1 MKRMFN
7 IITILNPICFAY
19 YKNTGFILTDFIL
32 YCPVC
37 LINSISGRFITM
49 KIYSLQ
55 DFIRYLDSNGELIRI
70 KAEVDARLEVTEI
83 SIRALQEGM
92 PALLFENVKGAKFPL
107 AMNVLAS
114 DKRIEL
120 ALGKH
125 PDRLGEELI
134 TFMEEAM
141 PPRPKVFFKHAGI
154 TRRIFS
160 ALPRK
165 TCRPTS
171 QEVVVN
177 PDLNDIPVITSWPED
192 GGPFITLPQVF
203 TYDPH
208 DGKRNV
214 GMYRMQVFDGRTTG
228 MHWQIQKG
236 GGFHFYQAKKL
247 GRKFEIAVALGTD
260 PALLLATVAALPEGI
275 DEVMFSGFLRSRRTR
290 MVKGKSVGINV
301 PADAEFILEGTVH
314 LTELRMEG
322 PFGDHFGH
330 YSHASEFPVFHISKI
345 THRKNPIYPA
355 TVVGRPPM
363 EDKYLGN
370 ATQQVLGPLIRL
382 IHPEIRN
389 LWAYYEAGFHN
400 LLVVSVEE
408 RYQKEAMK
416 TALSIMGEGQ
426 LSLTKCIVT
435 VSEDVNP
442 RDFNA
447 VLKAIR
453 ENFDP
458 AYDFIMIPK
467 VPLDT
472 LDFTSYKMNLGSK
485 MIMDATRSGNTDR
498 KMKNPK
504 SEIDSVINVI
514 DNRISDWNL
523 LGETLLVVTVRNNG
537 RDVVNKLIKSDELVG
552 PKIVAAV
559 SPDVDIRNQE
569 QTIWGIFTRFDAER
583 DIMFTEEKLVG
594 ISPLFK
600 GKMGI
605 DATWKKGYPA
615 PLVMSEEIVK
625 KVDERWDSYW
635 K

>member
-1 MKRMFN
+1 MR
-7 IITILNPICFAY
+7 
-19 YKNTGFILTDFIL
+19 
-32 YCPVC
+32 
-37 LINSISGRFITM
+37 
-49 KIYSLQ
+49 IYSLQ
-55 DFIRYLDSNGELIRI
+55 DFIKYLDLNGELIRI
-70 KAEVDARLEVTEI
+70 RAEVDARLEVTEI
-83 SIRALQEGM
+83 SIRALKEGM

-120 ALGKH
+120 ALSKH

-141 PPRPKVFFKHAGI
+141 PPKPKVFFKHAGI
-154 TRRIFS
+154 TKRIFS
-160 ALPRK
+160 TLPRK

-171 QEVVVN
+171 QEVVIN

-214 GMYRMQVFDGRTTG
+214 GMYRMQIFDGQTTG

-236 GGFHFYQAKKL
+236 GGFHYYQA
-247 GRKFEIAVALGTD
+247 RKMDREFEIAVALGTD

-275 DEVMFSGFLRSRRTR
+275 DEVMFSGFLRGKRTR
-290 MVKGKSVGINV
+290 MVKGKSVSIKV

-330 YSHASEFPVFHISKI
+330 YSHASKFPVFHINKV

-382 IHPEIRN
+382 IHPEICN

-447 VLKAIR
+447 VLTAIR

-485 MIMDATRSGNTDR
+485 MIMDATRSGNADKT
-498 KMKNPK
+498 KASE
-504 SEIDSVINVI
+504 SEIGSLIKII
-514 DNRISDWNL
+514 DNRVLDWNL
-523 LGETLLVVTVRNNG
+523 LGETLLVVSVQDNG
-537 RDVVNKLIKSDELVG
+537 RDVVNKLTKSEELVG
-552 PKIVAAV
+552 PKIIAAV

-569 QTIWGIFTRFDAER
+569 QAIWGIFTRFDAER
-583 DIMFTEEKLVG
+583 DIMFAEEKLVG

-615 PLVMSEEIVK
+615 PLVMSDEIVK

>member
-1 MKRMFN
+1 MR
-7 IITILNPICFAY
+7 
-19 YKNTGFILTDFIL
+19 
-32 YCPVC
+32 
-37 LINSISGRFITM
+37 
-49 KIYSLQ
+49 IYSLQ
-55 DFIRYLDSNGELIRI
+55 DFIKYLDVNGELIRI
-70 KAEVDARLEVTEI
+70 KTEVDARLEVTEI
-83 SIRALQEGM
+83 SIRALQKGM
-92 PALLFENVKGAKFPL
+92 PALLFENVKGSRFPL

-120 ALGKH
+120 ALGRH
-125 PDRLGEELI
+125 PDQLGEELI

-141 PPRPKVFFKHAGI
+141 PPKPKVFLKHRGI
-154 TRRIFS
+154 TKRLFS
-160 ALPRK
+160 TLPRTTYK
-165 TCRPTS
+165 PTS
-171 QEVVVN
+171 QEVVSQ
-177 PDLNDIPVITSWPED
+177 LNLDELPVTTCWPED
-192 GGPFITLPQVF
+192 GGPFLTLPQVF

-214 GMYRMQVFDGRTTG
+214 GIYRMQVFDGQTTG

-236 GGFHFYQAKKL
+236 GGFHYYQAKKL
-247 GRKFEIAVALGTD
+247 GKEFEIAVALGTD

-275 DEVMFSGFLRSRRTR
+275 DEVMFSGFLRGKRTR
-290 MVKGKSVGINV
+290 MVQGKTISIKV

-314 LTELRMEG
+314 LTESRMEG

-330 YSHASEFPVFHISKI
+330 YSNASEFPVFHINKI
-345 THRKNPIYPA
+345 THRRNPIYPA

-370 ATQQVLGPLIRL
+370 ATQQILGPLIRL
-382 IHPEIRN
+382 IHPEICN

-485 MIMDATRSGNTDR
+485 MIIDATKSRSTDNR
-498 KMKNPK
+498 VENPE
-504 SEIDSVINVI
+504 SEFDHLIREI

-523 LGETLLVVTVRNNG
+523 LGETLLVVTVRDDG
-537 RDVVNKLIKSDELVG
+537 RDVVNKLTKSDELVG
-552 PKIVAAV
+552 PKIIAAV

-594 ISPLFK
+594 INPIFK

-605 DATWKKGYPA
+605 DATWKNGYPS
-615 PLVMSEEIVK
+615 PLVMSDEIIK

>member
-1 MKRMFN
+1 MR
-7 IITILNPICFAY
+7 
-19 YKNTGFILTDFIL
+19 
-32 YCPVC
+32 
-37 LINSISGRFITM
+37 
-49 KIYSLQ
+49 IYSLQ
-55 DFIRYLDSNGELIRI
+55 DFIKYLDLNGELIRI
-70 KAEVDARLEVTEI
+70 RAEVDARLEVTEI
-83 SIRALQEGM
+83 SIRALKEGM

-120 ALGKH
+120 ALSKH

-141 PPRPKVFFKHAGI
+141 PPKPKVFFKHAGI
-154 TRRIFS
+154 TKRIFS
-160 ALPRK
+160 TLPKK

-171 QEVVVN
+171 QEVVIN

-214 GMYRMQVFDGRTTG
+214 GMYRMQIFDGQTTG

-236 GGFHFYQAKKL
+236 GGFHYYQA
-247 GRKFEIAVALGTD
+247 RKMDREFEIAVALGTD

-275 DEVMFSGFLRSRRTR
+275 DEVMFSGFLRGKRTR
-290 MVKGKSVGINV
+290 MVKGKSVSIKV

-330 YSHASEFPVFHISKI
+330 YSHASKFPVFHINKV

-382 IHPEIRN
+382 IHPEICN

-447 VLKAIR
+447 VLTAIR

-458 AYDFIMIPK
+458 TYDFIMIPK

-485 MIMDATRSGNTDR
+485 MIMDATRSGNADKT
-498 KMKNPK
+498 KASE
-504 SEIDSVINVI
+504 SEIGSLIKTI
-514 DNRISDWNL
+514 DNRVLDWNL
-523 LGETLLVVTVRNNG
+523 LGETLLVVSVQDNG
-537 RDVVNKLIKSDELVG
+537 RDVVNKLTKSEELVG
-552 PKIVAAV
+552 PKIIAAV

-569 QTIWGIFTRFDAER
+569 QAIWGIFTRFDAER
-583 DIMFTEEKLVG
+583 DIMFAEEKLVG

-615 PLVMSEEIVK
+615 PLVMSDEIVK

>member
-1 MKRMFN
+1 
-7 IITILNPICFAY
+7 
-19 YKNTGFILTDFIL
+19 
-32 YCPVC
+32 
-37 LINSISGRFITM
+37 M

-55 DFIRYLDSNGELIRI
+55 DFIKYLDSNGELIRI

-83 SIRALQEGM
+83 SIRALKEGM

-125 PDRLGEELI
+125 PDQLGEELI

-141 PPRPKVFFKHAGI
+141 PPKPKVFFKHAGI
-154 TRRIFS
+154 TKRIFS
-160 ALPRK
+160 TLPKK

-171 QEVVVN
+171 QEVVIN

-214 GMYRMQVFDGRTTG
+214 GMYRMQIFDGQTTG

-236 GGFHFYQAKKL
+236 GGFHYYQA
-247 GRKFEIAVALGTD
+247 RKMDREFEIAVALGTD

-275 DEVMFSGFLRSRRTR
+275 DEVMFSGFLRGKRTR
-290 MVKGKSVGINV
+290 MVKGKSVSIKV

-330 YSHASEFPVFHISKI
+330 YSNASKFPVFHISKI
-345 THRKNPIYPA
+345 THRKNPVYPA

-382 IHPEIRN
+382 IHPEICN

-435 VSEDVNP
+435 VSEGVNP

-447 VLKAIR
+447 VLTAIR

-458 AYDFIMIPK
+458 TYDFIMIPK

-485 MIMDATRSGNTDR
+485 MIMDATRS
-498 KMKNPK
+498 KNADKEKASK
-504 SEIDSVINVI
+504 SEIDRLIKTI
-514 DNRISDWNL
+514 DNRVLDWNL
-523 LGETLLVVTVRNNG
+523 LGETLLVVSVQDNG
-537 RDVVNKLIKSDELVG
+537 RDVVNTLTRSEELVG
-552 PKIVAAV
+552 PKIIAAV

-583 DIMFTEEKLVG
+583 DIMFAEEKLVG

-615 PLVMSEEIVK
+615 PLVMSDEIVK

>member
-1 MKRMFN
+1 
-7 IITILNPICFAY
+7 
-19 YKNTGFILTDFIL
+19 
-32 YCPVC
+32 
-37 LINSISGRFITM
+37 M

-171 QEVVVN
+171 QEVVIN

-247 GRKFEIAVALGTD
+247 GREFEIAVALGTD

-330 YSHASEFPVFHISKI
+330 YSHASKFPVFHISKI

-447 VLKAIR
+447 VLTAIR

-485 MIMDATRSGNTDR
+485 MIIDATKSGNTDR
-498 KMKNPK
+498 KMKNLK
-504 SEIDSVINVI
+504 SEIDRVINVI

-605 DATWKKGYPA
+605 DATWKNGYPA
-615 PLVMSEEIVK
+615 PLVMSEEIIK

-635 K
+635 R

>member
-1 MKRMFN
+1 MR
-7 IITILNPICFAY
+7 
-19 YKNTGFILTDFIL
+19 
-32 YCPVC
+32 
-37 LINSISGRFITM
+37 
-49 KIYSLQ
+49 IYSLQ
-55 DFIRYLDSNGELIRI
+55 DFIKYLDLNGELIRI

-83 SIRALQEGM
+83 STRALKEGM

-125 PDRLGEELI
+125 PDQLGEELI
-134 TFMEEAM
+134 TFMEDAM
-141 PPRPKVFFKHAGI
+141 PPGPKVFFKHAGI
-154 TRRIFS
+154 TKRIFS
-160 ALPRK
+160 TLPRK

-171 QEVVVN
+171 QEVVIN

-214 GMYRMQVFDGRTTG
+214 GMYRMQIFDGQTTG

-236 GGFHFYQAKKL
+236 GGFHYYQA
-247 GRKFEIAVALGTD
+247 RKMDREFEIAVALGTD

-275 DEVMFSGFLRSRRTR
+275 DEVMFSGFLRGKRTR
-290 MVKGKSVGINV
+290 MVRGKSVSIKV

-330 YSHASEFPVFHISKI
+330 YSHASKFPVFHINKV

-382 IHPEIRN
+382 IHPEICN

-447 VLKAIR
+447 VLTAIR

-458 AYDFIMIPK
+458 TYDFIMIPK

-485 MIMDATRSGNTDR
+485 MIMDATRSGNADKT
-498 KMKNPK
+498 KASE
-504 SEIDSVINVI
+504 SEIGSLIKTI
-514 DNRISDWNL
+514 DNRVLDWNL
-523 LGETLLVVTVRNNG
+523 LGETLLVVSVQDNG
-537 RDVVNKLIKSDELVG
+537 RDVVNKLTKSEELVG
-552 PKIVAAV
+552 PKIIAAV

-583 DIMFTEEKLVG
+583 DIMFAEEKLIG

>member
-1 MKRMFN
+1 MR
-7 IITILNPICFAY
+7 
-19 YKNTGFILTDFIL
+19 
-32 YCPVC
+32 
-37 LINSISGRFITM
+37 
-49 KIYSLQ
+49 IYSLQ
-55 DFIRYLDSNGELIRI
+55 DFIKYLDLNGELIRI
-70 KAEVDARLEVTEI
+70 RAEVDARLEVTEI
-83 SIRALQEGM
+83 SIRALKEGM

-120 ALGKH
+120 ALSKH

-141 PPRPKVFFKHAGI
+141 PPKPKVFFKHAGI
-154 TRRIFS
+154 TKRIFS
-160 ALPRK
+160 TLPRK

-171 QEVVVN
+171 QEVVIN

-214 GMYRMQVFDGRTTG
+214 GMYRMQIFDGQTTG

-236 GGFHFYQAKKL
+236 GGFHYYQA
-247 GRKFEIAVALGTD
+247 RKMDREFEIAVALGTD

-275 DEVMFSGFLRSRRTR
+275 DEVMFSGFLRGKRTR
-290 MVKGKSVGINV
+290 MVRGKSVSIKV

-330 YSHASEFPVFHISKI
+330 YSHASKFPVFHINKV

-382 IHPEIRN
+382 IHPEICN

-447 VLKAIR
+447 VLTAIR

-485 MIMDATRSGNTDR
+485 MIMDATRSGNADKT
-498 KMKNPK
+498 KASE
-504 SEIDSVINVI
+504 SEIGSLIKII
-514 DNRISDWNL
+514 DNRVLDWNL
-523 LGETLLVVTVRNNG
+523 LGETLLVVSVQDNG
-537 RDVVNKLIKSDELVG
+537 RDVVNKLTKSEELVG
-552 PKIVAAV
+552 PKIIAAV

-569 QTIWGIFTRFDAER
+569 QAIWGIFTRFDAER
-583 DIMFTEEKLVG
+583 DIMFAEEKLVG

-615 PLVMSEEIVK
+615 PLVMSDEIVK

>member
-1 MKRMFN
+1 MR
-7 IITILNPICFAY
+7 
-19 YKNTGFILTDFIL
+19 
-32 YCPVC
+32 
-37 LINSISGRFITM
+37 
-49 KIYSLQ
+49 IYSLQ
-55 DFIRYLDSNGELIRI
+55 DFIKYLDLNGELIRI

-83 SIRALQEGM
+83 SIRALKEGM

-141 PPRPKVFFKHAGI
+141 PPGPKVFFKHAGI
-154 TRRIFS
+154 TKRIFS
-160 ALPRK
+160 ALPKK

-171 QEVVVN
+171 QEVVIN

-214 GMYRMQVFDGRTTG
+214 GMYRMQIFDGQTTG

-236 GGFHFYQAKKL
+236 GGFHFYQAKKT
-247 GRKFEIAVALGTD
+247 GREFEIAVALGTD

-275 DEVMFSGFLRSRRTR
+275 DEVMFSGFLRGKRTR
-290 MVKGKSVGINV
+290 MVKGKSVSIKV

-314 LTELRMEG
+314 LTELRVEG

-330 YSHASEFPVFHISKI
+330 YSHASKFPVFHISKV
-345 THRKNPIYPA
+345 THRKNPVYPA

-382 IHPEIRN
+382 IHPEICN

-447 VLKAIR
+447 VLTAIR

-458 AYDFIMIPK
+458 TYDFIMIPK

-485 MIMDATRSGNTDR
+485 MIMDATRSGNADKT
-498 KMKNPK
+498 KASE
-504 SEIDSVINVI
+504 SEIGSLIKII
-514 DNRISDWNL
+514 DNRVLDWNL
-523 LGETLLVVTVRNNG
+523 LGETLLVVSVQDNG
-537 RDVVNKLIKSDELVG
+537 RDVVNKLTKSEELVG
-552 PKIVAAV
+552 PKIIAAV

-569 QTIWGIFTRFDAER
+569 QAIWGIFTRFDAER
-583 DIMFTEEKLVG
+583 DIMFAEEKLVG

-615 PLVMSEEIVK
+615 PLVMSDEIVK

>member
-1 MKRMFN
+1 
-7 IITILNPICFAY
+7 
-19 YKNTGFILTDFIL
+19 
-32 YCPVC
+32 
-37 LINSISGRFITM
+37 M

-55 DFIRYLDSNGELIRI
+55 DFIKYLDSNGELIRI

-83 SIRALQEGM
+83 SIRALKEGM

-125 PDRLGEELI
+125 PDQLGEELI
-134 TFMEEAM
+134 TFMEDAM
-141 PPRPKVFFKHAGI
+141 PPGPKVFFKHAGI
-154 TRRIFS
+154 TKRIFS
-160 ALPRK
+160 TLPKK

-171 QEVVVN
+171 QEVVTN

-192 GGPFITLPQVF
+192 GGPFITLPQIF

-214 GMYRMQVFDGRTTG
+214 GMYRMQIFDGQTTG

-236 GGFHFYQAKKL
+236 GGFHYYQARKL
-247 GRKFEIAVALGTD
+247 GREFEIAVALGTD

-275 DEVMFSGFLRSRRTR
+275 DEVMFSGFLRGKRTR
-290 MVKGKSVGINV
+290 MVKGKSVSIKV

-330 YSHASEFPVFHISKI
+330 YSHASKFPVFHINKV

-382 IHPEIRN
+382 IHPEICN

-435 VSEDVNP
+435 VSENVNP

-447 VLKAIR
+447 VLTAIR
-453 ENFDP
+453 KNFDP
-458 AYDFIMIPK
+458 TYDFIMIPK

-485 MIMDATRSGNTDR
+485 MIMDATRSRNAD
-498 KMKNPK
+498 KEKASK
-504 SEIDSVINVI
+504 SEIDRLIKTI

-523 LGETLLVVTVRNNG
+523 LGETLLVVSVQDNG
-537 RDVVNKLIKSDELVG
+537 RDVVNKLTKSEELVG
-552 PKIVAAV
+552 PKIIAVV

-583 DIMFTEEKLVG
+583 DIMFAEEKLIG

-615 PLVMSEEIVK
+615 PLVMSDEIVK

>member
-1 MKRMFN
+1 
-7 IITILNPICFAY
+7 
-19 YKNTGFILTDFIL
+19 
-32 YCPVC
+32 
-37 LINSISGRFITM
+37 M

-92 PALLFENVKGAKFPL
+92 PALLFENVKGARFPL

-154 TRRIFS
+154 TKRIFS

-330 YSHASEFPVFHISKI
+330 YSHASKFPVFHISKI

-504 SEIDSVINVI
+504 SEIDRVINVI

>member
-1 MKRMFN
+1 MR
-7 IITILNPICFAY
+7 
-19 YKNTGFILTDFIL
+19 
-32 YCPVC
+32 
-37 LINSISGRFITM
+37 
-49 KIYSLQ
+49 IYSLQ
-55 DFIRYLDSNGELIRI
+55 DFIKYLDLNGELIRI
-70 KAEVDARLEVTEI
+70 RAEVDARLEVTEI
-83 SIRALQEGM
+83 SIRALKEGM

-120 ALGKH
+120 ALSKH

-141 PPRPKVFFKHAGI
+141 PPKPKVFFKHAGI
-154 TRRIFS
+154 TKRIFS
-160 ALPRK
+160 TLPRK

-171 QEVVVN
+171 QEVVIN

-214 GMYRMQVFDGRTTG
+214 GMYRMQIFDGQTTG

-236 GGFHFYQAKKL
+236 GGFHYYQA
-247 GRKFEIAVALGTD
+247 RKMDREFEIAVALGTD

-275 DEVMFSGFLRSRRTR
+275 DEVMFSGFLRGKRTR
-290 MVKGKSVGINV
+290 MVRGKSVSIKV

-330 YSHASEFPVFHISKI
+330 YSHASKFPVFHINKV

-382 IHPEIRN
+382 IHPEICN

-447 VLKAIR
+447 VLTAIR
-453 ENFDP
+453 KNFDP
-458 AYDFIMIPK
+458 TYDFIMIPK

-485 MIMDATRSGNTDR
+485 MIMDATRSGNADKT
-498 KMKNPK
+498 KASE
-504 SEIDSVINVI
+504 SEIGSLIKTI
-514 DNRISDWNL
+514 DNRVLDWNL
-523 LGETLLVVTVRNNG
+523 LGETLLVVSVQDNG
-537 RDVVNKLIKSDELVG
+537 RDVVNKLTKSEELVG
-552 PKIVAAV
+552 PKIIAAV

-569 QTIWGIFTRFDAER
+569 QAIWGIFTRFDAER
-583 DIMFTEEKLVG
+583 DIMFAEEKLVG

-615 PLVMSEEIVK
+615 PLVMSDEIVK

>member
-1 MKRMFN
+1 MK
-7 IITILNPICFAY
+7 Y
-19 YKNTGFILTDFIL
+19 VYGFV
-32 YCPVC
+32 Y
-37 LINSISGRFITM
+37 TM
-49 KIYSLQ
+49 RIYSLQ
-55 DFIRYLDSNGELIRI
+55 DFITYLEKNGELLRI
-70 KAEVDARLEVTEI
+70 KTEVDARLEVVEI
-83 SIRALQEGM
+83 SIRAIREGM
-92 PALLFENVKGAKFPL
+92 PALLFENVRGARFPL

-114 DKRIEL
+114 EKRIEL

-125 PDRLGEELI
+125 PDQLGEELI

-141 PPRPKVFFKHAGI
+141 PPKPKVFFKHPGI
-154 TRRIFS
+154 ARRLICT
-160 ALPRK
+160 LPK
-165 TCRPTS
+165 TTSRPPS
-171 QEVVVN
+171 QQVVSGISLQ
-177 PDLNDIPVITSWPED
+177 DLPIITSWPED
-192 GGPFITLPQVF
+192 GGRFITLPQVF

-208 DGKRNV
+208 TKKRNV
-214 GMYRMQVFDGRTTG
+214 GMYRMHVFDEKTTG

-236 GGFHFYQAKKL
+236 GGFHYYRAKKM
-247 GRKFEIAVALGTD
+247 GKEFQIAVALGTD

-275 DEVMFSGFLRSRRTR
+275 DEVMFSGFLRGRRTR
-290 MVKGKSVGINV
+290 MTRGKTISILV

-330 YSHASEFPVFHISKI
+330 YSNASEFPVFHINTI
-345 THRKNPIYPA
+345 THRRNPIYPA

-382 IHPEIRN
+382 IHPEICN

-408 RYQKEAMK
+408 RYRKEAMK
-416 TALSIMGEGQ
+416 TALSLMGEGQ
-426 LSLTKCIVT
+426 LSLTKCIIT

-442 RDFNA
+442 RDFHA
-447 VLKAIR
+447 VLKAIH

-485 MIMDATRSGNTDR
+485 MIIDATRDDIEKTAKER
-498 KMKNPK
+498 TFK
-504 SEIDSVINVI
+504 SQDIERLLRTIDT
-514 DNRISDWNL
+514 RIIDWNIL
-523 LGETLLVVTVRNNG
+523 DETLLVVTVPDNG
-537 RDVVNKLIKSDELVG
+537 REIVTKLTKSPELTG
-552 PKIVAAV
+552 PNIIATI
-559 SPDVDIRNQE
+559 SPDVDIHNQE

-583 DIMFTEEKLVG
+583 DIVFTQEKLVG
-594 ISPLFK
+594 ISPVFR

-605 DATWKKGYPA
+605 DATWKPGYPS
-615 PLVMSEEIVK
+615 PLVMSDEIID
-625 KVDERWDSYW
+625 KVNRRWDTYW
-635 K
+635 R

>member
-1 MKRMFN
+1 M
-7 IITILNPICFAY
+7 A
-19 YKNTGFILTDFIL
+19 
-32 YCPVC
+32 
-37 LINSISGRFITM
+37 M

-92 PALLFENVKGAKFPL
+92 PALLFENVRGAKFPL

-125 PDRLGEELI
+125 PDQLGEELI
-134 TFMEEAM
+134 TFMEEVM
-141 PPRPKVFFKHAGI
+141 PPGPKVFFKHAGI

-160 ALPRK
+160 APPRN
-165 TCRPTS
+165 TRRPTS
-171 QEVVVN
+171 QEVVIS
-177 PDLNDIPVITSWPED
+177 PDLNDIPVITSWPDD

-236 GGFHFYQAKKL
+236 GGFHYYQAKKL
-247 GRKFEIAVALGTD
+247 GREFEIAVALGTD

-275 DEVMFSGFLRSRRTR
+275 DEVMFSGFLRGRRTR
-290 MVKGKSVGINV
+290 MVKGKSVGIKV

-330 YSHASEFPVFHISKI
+330 YSHASKFPVFHISKI

-426 LSLTKCIVT
+426 LSLTKCVVT

-458 AYDFIMIPK
+458 TYDFIMIPK

-485 MIMDATRSGNTDR
+485 MIMDATRSGNADNR
-498 KMKNPK
+498 MKNPK
-504 SEIDSVINVI
+504 SDIDRVINVI

-523 LGETLLVVTVRNNG
+523 LGETLLVVTVQGDG

-559 SPDVDIRNQE
+559 SPDVDVHNQE

-605 DATWKKGYPA
+605 DATWKSGYPA
-615 PLVMSEEIVK
+615 PLVMSEEIIK

>member
-1 MKRMFN
+1 
-7 IITILNPICFAY
+7 
-19 YKNTGFILTDFIL
+19 
-32 YCPVC
+32 
-37 LINSISGRFITM
+37 M

-55 DFIRYLDSNGELIRI
+55 DFLKYLEKNGELIRI
-70 KAEVDARLEVTEI
+70 KTEVDAKLEAAEI
-83 SIRALQEGM
+83 SIRALQQGL
-92 PALLFENVKGAKFPL
+92 PALLFENIKDSRFPL

-125 PDRLGEELI
+125 PDQLGEELI
-134 TFMEEAM
+134 TFMEDAM
-141 PPRPKVFFKHAGI
+141 PPKPKVFFKHPGI
-154 TRRIFS
+154 TKRLIS
-160 ALPRK
+160 TLPK
-165 TCRPTS
+165 TTFWTTS
-171 QEVVVN
+171 QEVIQGT
-177 PDLNDIPVITSWPED
+177 DLNGLPVITCWPED

-203 TYDPH
+203 TYDPRN
-208 DGKRNV
+208 GKRNV
-214 GMYRMQVFDGRTTG
+214 GMYRMQVFDGKTTG

-236 GGFHFYQAKKL
+236 GGFHYFQSQKSGKP
-247 GRKFEIAVALGTD
+247 FEIAVALGTD

-275 DEVMFSGFLRSRRTR
+275 DEVMFSGFLRGRRTR
-290 MVKGKSVGINV
+290 MAKGKTISIPV

-330 YSHASEFPVFHISKI
+330 YSNASEFPVFHISAI
-345 THRKNPIYPA
+345 THRKNPVYPA

-382 IHPEIRN
+382 IHPEIKN

-408 RYQKEAMK
+408 RYRKEAMK

-426 LSLTKCIVT
+426 LSLTKCVVT
-435 VSEDVNP
+435 VSEEVNP
-442 RDFNA
+442 RDFHA
-447 VLKAIR
+447 VLRAIH
-453 ENFDP
+453 EHFDP

-485 MIMDATRSGNTDR
+485 MIIDATRDDTAKKQVDR
-498 KMKNPK
+498 KTSQNFETLLK
-504 SEIDSVINVI
+504 DI
-514 DNRISDWNL
+514 DNRIIHWNL
-523 LGETLLVVTVRNNG
+523 LGEALLVVSVKENGREVVRN
-537 RDVVNKLIKSDELVG
+537 LTKSTGITG
-552 PKIVAAV
+552 PAIIAAV
-559 SPDVDIRNQE
+559 STDVDICNLE

-583 DIMFTEEKLVG
+583 DIVFTEEKLVG
-594 ISPLFK
+594 ISPVFR

-605 DATWKKGYPA
+605 DATWKTGYPS
-615 PLVMSEEIVK
+615 PLVMPDEV
-625 KVDERWDSYW
+625 VDRVNKNWDAYW

>member
-1 MKRMFN
+1 MR
-7 IITILNPICFAY
+7 
-19 YKNTGFILTDFIL
+19 
-32 YCPVC
+32 
-37 LINSISGRFITM
+37 
-49 KIYSLQ
+49 IYSLQ
-55 DFIRYLDSNGELIRI
+55 DFIKYLDSNGELIRI

-83 SIRALQEGM
+83 SIRALKEGM

-125 PDRLGEELI
+125 PDQLGEELI
-134 TFMEEAM
+134 TFMEDAM
-141 PPRPKVFFKHAGI
+141 PPGPKVFFKHAGI
-154 TRRIFS
+154 TKRIFS
-160 ALPRK
+160 TLPKK

-171 QEVVVN
+171 QEVVIN

-214 GMYRMQVFDGRTTG
+214 GMYRMQIFDGQTTG

-236 GGFHFYQAKKL
+236 GGFHYYQARKL
-247 GRKFEIAVALGTD
+247 GREFEIAVALGTD

-275 DEVMFSGFLRSRRTR
+275 DEVMFSGFLRGKRTR
-290 MVKGKSVGINV
+290 MVKGKSVSIKV

-330 YSHASEFPVFHISKI
+330 YSHASKFPVFHINKV

-382 IHPEIRN
+382 IHPEICN

-435 VSEDVNP
+435 VSENVNP

-447 VLKAIR
+447 VLTAIR

-458 AYDFIMIPK
+458 TYDFIMIPK

-485 MIMDATRSGNTDR
+485 MIMDATRSRNAD
-498 KMKNPK
+498 KEKASK
-504 SEIDSVINVI
+504 SEIDRLIKTI

-523 LGETLLVVTVRNNG
+523 LGETLLVVSVQDNG
-537 RDVVNKLIKSDELVG
+537 RDVVNKLTKSEELVG
-552 PKIVAAV
+552 PKIIAVV

-583 DIMFTEEKLVG
+583 DIMFAEEKLIG

-615 PLVMSEEIVK
+615 PLVMSDEIVK

>member
-1 MKRMFN
+1 
-7 IITILNPICFAY
+7 
-19 YKNTGFILTDFIL
+19 
-32 YCPVC
+32 
-37 LINSISGRFITM
+37 M

-55 DFIRYLDSNGELIRI
+55 DFIKYLDVNGELIRI
-70 KAEVDARLEVTEI
+70 KTEVDARLEVTEI
-83 SIRALQEGM
+83 SIRALQQGM
-92 PALLFENVKGAKFPL
+92 PALLFENVKGYRFPL

-114 DKRIEL
+114 DKRIEV

-125 PDRLGEELI
+125 PDQLGEELI

-141 PPRPKVFFKHAGI
+141 PPKPKVFLKHPGI
-154 TRRIFS
+154 TKRLFS
-160 ALPRK
+160 TLPK
-165 TCRPTS
+165 MAFRPTS
-171 QEVVVN
+171 QEVLIN
-177 PDLNDIPVITSWPED
+177 PNLDELPITTCWPED
-192 GGPFITLPQVF
+192 GGPFLTLSQVF

-214 GMYRMQVFDGRTTG
+214 GIYRMHVFDGQTTG

-236 GGFHFYQAKKL
+236 GGFHYYQAKKL
-247 GRKFEIAVALGTD
+247 GKEFEIAVALGTD

-275 DEVMFSGFLRSRRTR
+275 DEVMFSGFLRGRRTR
-290 MVKGKSVGINV
+290 MVCGKTVSIKV

-314 LTELRMEG
+314 LTESRMEG

-330 YSHASEFPVFHISKI
+330 YSNASEFPVFHLNKI
-345 THRKNPIYPA
+345 THRRNPIYPA

-382 IHPEIRN
+382 IHPEICD

-426 LSLTKCIVT
+426 LSLTKCVVT

-447 VLKAIR
+447 VLNAIH
-453 ENFDP
+453 ENFNP

-485 MIMDATRSGNTDR
+485 MIIDATKS
-498 KMKNPK
+498 KNANHK
-504 SEIDSVINVI
+504 SQIPNDKSIFDSLIQKI
-514 DNRISDWNL
+514 DNRITDWNL
-523 LGETLLVVTVRNNG
+523 LSETLLVVTVQDDG
-537 RDVVNKLIKSDELVG
+537 RDVVNKLTKSAELIG
-552 PKIVAAV
+552 PKIIAAV
-559 SPDVDIRNQE
+559 SPDVDVHNQE

-583 DIMFTEEKLVG
+583 DITFTEEKLVG
-594 ISPLFK
+594 INPIFK

-605 DATWKKGYPA
+605 DATWKNGYPS
-615 PLVMSEEIVK
+615 PLVMSEEIIK

>member
-1 MKRMFN
+1 MR
-7 IITILNPICFAY
+7 
-19 YKNTGFILTDFIL
+19 
-32 YCPVC
+32 
-37 LINSISGRFITM
+37 
-49 KIYSLQ
+49 IYSLQ
-55 DFIRYLDSNGELIRI
+55 DFIKYLDLNGELIRI
-70 KAEVDARLEVTEI
+70 RAEVDARLEVTEI
-83 SIRALQEGM
+83 SIRALKEGM

-120 ALGKH
+120 ALSKH

-141 PPRPKVFFKHAGI
+141 PPKPKVFFKHAGI
-154 TRRIFS
+154 TKRIFS
-160 ALPRK
+160 TLPRK

-171 QEVVVN
+171 QEVVIN

-214 GMYRMQVFDGRTTG
+214 GMYRMQIFDGQTTG

-236 GGFHFYQAKKL
+236 GGFHYYQA
-247 GRKFEIAVALGTD
+247 RKMDREFEIAVALGTD

-275 DEVMFSGFLRSRRTR
+275 DEVMFSGFLRGKRTR
-290 MVKGKSVGINV
+290 MVRGKSVSIKV

-330 YSHASEFPVFHISKI
+330 YSHASKFPVFHINKV

-382 IHPEIRN
+382 IHPEICN

-447 VLKAIR
+447 VLTAIR

-458 AYDFIMIPK
+458 TYDFIMIPK

-485 MIMDATRSGNTDR
+485 MIMDATRSGNADKT
-498 KMKNPK
+498 KASE
-504 SEIDSVINVI
+504 SEIGSLIKII
-514 DNRISDWNL
+514 DNRVLDWNL
-523 LGETLLVVTVRNNG
+523 LGETLLVVSVQDNG
-537 RDVVNKLIKSDELVG
+537 RDVVNKLTKSEELVG
-552 PKIVAAV
+552 PKIIAAV

-569 QTIWGIFTRFDAER
+569 QAIWGIFTRFDAER
-583 DIMFTEEKLVG
+583 DIMFAEEKLVG

-615 PLVMSEEIVK
+615 PLVMSDEIVK

>member
-1 MKRMFN
+1 MR
-7 IITILNPICFAY
+7 
-19 YKNTGFILTDFIL
+19 
-32 YCPVC
+32 
-37 LINSISGRFITM
+37 
-49 KIYSLQ
+49 IYSLQ
-55 DFIRYLDSNGELIRI
+55 DFIKYLDLNGELIRI

-83 SIRALQEGM
+83 SIRALKEGM

-141 PPRPKVFFKHAGI
+141 PPKPKVFFKHAGI
-154 TRRIFS
+154 TKRIFS
-160 ALPRK
+160 TLPRK

-171 QEVVVN
+171 QEVVIN

-214 GMYRMQVFDGRTTG
+214 GMYRMQIFDGQTTG

-236 GGFHFYQAKKL
+236 GGFHYYQA
-247 GRKFEIAVALGTD
+247 RKMDREFEIAVALGTD

-275 DEVMFSGFLRSRRTR
+275 DEVMFSGFLRGKRTR
-290 MVKGKSVGINV
+290 MVRGKSVSIKV

-330 YSHASEFPVFHISKI
+330 YSHASKFPVFHINKV

-382 IHPEIRN
+382 IHPEICN

-447 VLKAIR
+447 VLTAIR

-458 AYDFIMIPK
+458 TYDFIMIPK

-485 MIMDATRSGNTDR
+485 MIMDATRSGNADKT
-498 KMKNPK
+498 KASE
-504 SEIDSVINVI
+504 SEIGSLIKII
-514 DNRISDWNL
+514 DNRVLDWNL
-523 LGETLLVVTVRNNG
+523 LGETLLVVSVQDNG
-537 RDVVNKLIKSDELVG
+537 RDVVNKLTKSEELVG
-552 PKIVAAV
+552 PKIIAAV

-569 QTIWGIFTRFDAER
+569 QAIWGIFTRFDAER
-583 DIMFTEEKLVG
+583 DIMFAEEKLVG

-615 PLVMSEEIVK
+615 PLVMSDEIVK